1 MKECKMLRTRSDVIA
16 CVRWLDSTGRS
27 FRISVVPPARNTIHY
42 SYGFL
47 LISFPLVCSF
57 CECHVRRDWA
67 SVVVVCV
74 SVSFCLFRFRLSHRA
89 EGTSTVLRL
98 TRWRV
103 RRRRWS
109 QTTLILISL
118 LKSELDTFIR
128 CALRTSAFQ
137 MNLRR
142 VSNSMVVISTISM
155 YDFVLLAVFWW
166 NSTCRTC
173 TPNGSRVNKYT
184 RTRDKVKYR
193 RGDFIGESTQ
203 QVNAAVN

>member
-128 CALRTSAFQ
+128 CALHVRF
-137 MNLRR
+137 
-142 VSNSMVVISTISM
+142 SNEFASGLKLNGGHLD
-155 YDFVLLAVFWW
+155 DFYVRFCFPGCLLMEL
-166 NSTCRTC
+166 NMQ
-173 TPNGSRVNKYT
+173 
-184 RTRDKVKYR
+184 DMH
-193 RGDFIGESTQ
+193 TQ
-203 QVNAAVN
+203 RFPCK